1 MKKSLEYVI
10 NMRPGDMRGV
20 DMGKAKVMGL
30 DRAVKTLGNDFAKST
45 QTLATQIDRS
55 MGQLTTRLDRHMR
68 IMGHK
73 YNKALGVM
81 GNNGGGGG
89 KSGGGGLFEMGA
101 LSRFLAPAAIIGA
114 GKMAI
119 DFSDQATEV
128 KMQVQSLD
136 NAIKFANAKEGEKN
150 LLYLDQTANKL
161 GNDLMA
167 AKEGFALL
175 SAGALGTKI
184 TNVQVKDMYESVA
197 GALTVMGRSAEDQ
210 KGTFLALSQIMG
222 KGKVQAEELRGQIG
236 ERIPGAFNIA
246 ARAMGVTNAQ
256 LDKMMADGKLMA
268 EDFLPKFAAELKRTF
283 ASGLPT
289 AMQSTRAEMTRIENQ
304 TVKTMA
310 VLGDQL
316 EGVSLGWKQVKL
328 AAMQALSEYLPKQDV
343 AKPLY
348 AVNAELNKN
357 FETLQS
363 LIPGTE
369 EYNALREKINSTYPQ
384 YLQNL
389 ITEKDTLWDL
399 KYAQEQANEVMKARR
414 VGMIGKER
422 IKELEEEKRA
432 TLHLMAY
439 SERKILDVEARRR
452 MGDKAGLFEANFN
465 DQISQHLKLIDGA
478 KNALTEIDNK
488 ITRERDITFK
498 VSFEG
503 NRRGLLND
511 AKSIQELAMAM
522 YGQNA
527 GDYSKASPQAIAGL
541 VTAANRK
548 FGSQVQ
554 FSSFGLK
561 QDKKGNW
568 VFGSDDA
575 TGVAGGGSGSP
586 YSPTVSAG
594 RSVRNVSVQIEN
606 LIREFT
612 VNTSSTNEAI
622 PDMKRGV
629 TDSLTRAVTDFESAL

>member
-20 DMGKAKVMGL
+20 DAGKAKVMGL
-30 DRAVKTLGNDFAKST
+30 DRAVRLIGKDFEKST
-45 QTLATQIDRS
+45 QTMANAIDKS

-68 IMGHK
+68 IMSHK
-73 YNKALGVM
+73 YNKALGAM
-81 GNNGGGGG
+81 GNNGGN
-89 KSGGGGLFEMGA
+89 SGGGGLSLGMGG
-101 LSRFLAPAAIIGA
+101 LGRFLAPAAVLGA

-119 DFSDQATEV
+119 DFANEATEV

-175 SAGALGTKI
+175 SAGAIGTKV
-184 TNVQVKDMYESVA
+184 TNQQVKEMYESVA

-310 VLGDQL
+310 VLGEQL

-328 AAMQALSEYLPKQDV
+328 AGMQALSEYIPKQDV

-369 EYNALREKINSTYPQ
+369 EYIALREKINATYPQ

-414 VGMIGKER
+414 VGLIGAERVKEF
-422 IKELEEEKRA
+422 EDEKQA
-432 TLHLMAY
+432 TLKLMAW
-439 SERKILDVEARRR
+439 SERKILDVEARQR
-452 MGDKAGLFEANFN
+452 MGDSAGLFEASFN
-465 DQISQHLKLIDGA
+465 SQISQHLKLIEGA
-478 KNALTEIDNK
+478 KNALIEIDNK
-488 ITRERDITFK
+488 INRERDITFK
-498 VSFEG
+498 VRFEG
-503 NRRGLLND
+503 DRRGLLND
-511 AKSIQELAMAM
+511 AKSVQDLAMGL
-522 YGQNA
+522 YGQGA
-527 GDYSKASPQAIAGL
+527 GDYSKASPQAIASL
-541 VTAANRK
+541 VTSANRK
-548 FGSQVQ
+548 YGSQVQ
-554 FSSFGLK
+554 FSTFGLK
-561 QDKKGNW
+561 QDKNGNW
-568 VFGSDDA
+568 VFGNDDA
-575 TGVAGGGSGSP
+575 TSVAGGGSASP

-594 RSVRNVSVQIEN
+594 RSVRNVSVQIDN

-612 VNTSSTNEAI
+612 VNTGSTNEAV
-622 PDMKRGV
+622 PDMKRVV